1 MNKKLALLAYLFLLS
16 GCETIYNAA
25 DSLGSHMPTI
35 GEPCH
40 NWQCVTSEGQ
50 RQSDM
55 NKRMEE
61 AAKNAS
67 ASKTAQPQN
76 QQATPV
82 QK

>member
-1 MNKKLALLAYLFLLS
+1 MNKKLLLASFLLLS

-35 GEPCH
+35 GEPCRH
-40 NWQCVTSEGQ
+40 WQCMTDEGQ

-55 NKRMEE
+55 NRRMEE
-61 AAKNAS
+61 AAKNTA

-76 QQATPV
+76 QQATPD